1 MTCPVV
7 CLAVTLVA
15 FSSPDHGW
23 RRSSPDL
30 LRAEQTADGLAIDFS
45 GKDPNMTGPSYVFP
59 VPKKAGSRAMFT
71 LETSPSE
78 DVDEYQLFYAF
89 GKAPFAEHEK
99 LILRPVDGKP
109 PYSRYRAELAAPDYT
124 PGANVSLRL
133 DPPPGEKRKAVLK
146 SLDLSFREP
155 IWTPAFS
162 VPSPFACVG
171 ERHVL
176 EGAGWRLVQDGARWD
191 AWALEAEDSRVAESP
206 CEEPVAYLDGKGVV
220 RTLDWAQSPCHVRC
234 GEGWLE
240 ATTAS
245 KDADGTT
252 WTISR
257 RFSVA
262 SEGALDVRTHV
273 AIDRPVRLVHFPYLT
288 VLADHASGGRK
299 TQALLPGVEYLA
311 DEPSSNEM
319 ELRGRDAR
327 RTMPEAWKVC
337 FPLML
342 LVRASG
348 EKARRLSLA
357 WNRENGACQAASAVF
372 DTPDRQ
378 FRSGGHLFALWTP
391 AVESG
396 REANDPAAYEAQ
408 PFTGGTVTARLAL
421 GGERSVGEAL
431 GRLVTGSDLPRP
443 QEVPMSAFVDRVA
456 PGWLGTHLGEG
467 GKWGRPRRVVAD
479 VASTLEWLA
488 AHATGSGQRSA
499 FNARLCETM
508 AAFPSNGTERLG
520 WGAQLY
526 RWSSPSGP
534 FLRRSVR
541 RLQREQE
548 GHLARMV
555 KAWSKGYLQY
565 RPSPGKPDYAAG
577 WEAKD
582 ANGHSATF
590 MMALMRTAAWSGNEA
605 RIAEAVDIVRRMR
618 DRYAGTVPRGAQ
630 SWEMPLHTPDI
641 MASAFMA
648 DTLALAYQLSGD
660 KTLLESAREWAQT
673 GLAFVYLE
681 EPRAAHPKSVLDPYG
696 LYATTAVLGASE
708 WTLTNWIGRPVQW
721 CGMAYA
727 LALLD
732 LANVETDSIK
742 AGFWRKVAAGI
753 AYSGLKQCYTD
764 ADPPYNGLLPDS
776 FEPPSQRR
784 HLGALSTRTL
794 VEAIGELRD
803 EPIYRLVRPCPDKP
817 FLVHAPAAVSVLPAE
832 GDMLRMNVAAWP
844 EKPFQML
851 VTRIDRPARVM
862 FAGKDVAFTW
872 ESRTLVIDL
881 PARAHGI
888 LQVVARDV
896 HDSPRANSWHVARF
910 NGVPRLAHG
919 GRPVPERLYFGNP
932 MDHDTV
938 RLALAAGVEIFQ
950 ICDYWLDWEG
960 APPGHLKNFDDRL
973 DSLLAIDPR
982 VKVLPRLHFD
992 DIVPEILKKHPEYRI
1007 WRENGT
1013 FMTGYNVRMII
1024 GNIGCPE
1031 FRAAMLG
1038 ALRRTIRH
1046 LEAKY
1051 GDRIVGYHPAYGA
1064 GGEWQYW
1071 ECRGGTWGFD
1081 PGMRGA
1087 FRRFLSAR
1095 YKTDSSLAAAWN
1107 DPAVT
1112 LATADIPRNAE
1123 RAAAASG
1130 FLYEPQTAQRF
1141 IDYHLFLSDLM
1152 TDALLD
1158 CARVVREEAPDKLS
1172 CFFYGYSFENSKV
1185 YEGSPAAT
1193 GSFALRKVL
1202 SSPDVDVLCGP
1213 FGYPPETR
1221 ALGGGTACHAPAESV
1236 LLAGKIWLNEDD
1248 NGTHVTAAD
1257 IAATGRWSPDG
1268 AVHARRTVDEA
1279 ERILARDMAF
1289 CHLRNSAFW
1298 WMDLFGRKW
1307 HADKRLWDEMGR
1319 WRPLENAAMTS
1330 NSLLKPDVAVTVH
1343 EPSSAYLVHSS
1354 VPRGL
1359 CEWLANRNRDRI
1371 SRAGVVYGQYLLD
1384 DVMAGH
1390 VPDAKLDIHALA
1402 FALGGDERRTLALR
1416 AQRTATLW
1424 LALPGLID
1432 LDAGLLST
1440 NAVRELTGF
1449 DVCFVTPA
1457 SFAVR
1462 ATGDGLAYGLPA
1474 AFGQCEASAP
1484 LLGVN
1489 PMPGDVVLARWMDN
1503 PQHQG
1508 DGTPAV
1514 VYRPAANGHAAAFF
1528 SGTNELPQ
1536 ELVRLAARL
1545 AGAHV
1550 WCDDDLHVQANGRLA
1565 AFTAPKAG
1573 IYVIRTPSGPVRD
1586 VLTGK
1591 LLAEGSC
1598 LTRRF
1603 AKGETLAVSF

>member
-30 LRAEQTADGLAIDFS
+30 LQAEQTADGLAIDFS
-45 GKDPNMTGPSYVFP
+45 GKDPNLTGPSYVFP
-59 VPKKAGSRAMFT
+59 VPKKAGSRAVFT

-78 DVDEYQLFYAF
+78 DMDEYQLFYAF

-99 LILRPVDGKP
+99 LILRPVGGKP

-155 IWTPAFS
+155 IWTPSFS

-176 EGAGWRLVQDGARWD
+176 ESSGWRLVQDGARWD
-191 AWALEAEDSRVAESP
+191 AWALEAEDFRVAESP

-220 RTLDWAQSPCHVRC
+220 RTLDWAQSPCQVRRN
-234 GEGWLE
+234 EGWLE

-257 RFSVA
+257 RFSV
-262 SEGALDVRTHV
+262 SSGGALDVRTHV
-273 AIDRPVRLVHFPYLT
+273 ATDRPVRLVHFPYLT
-288 VLADHASGGRK
+288 VLADRASGGRK

-348 EKARRLSLA
+348 EKARTLSLA
-357 WNRENGACQAASAVF
+357 WNRENGAYQAASAVF

-378 FRSGGHLFALWTP
+378 FRSGGHLFALWAP

-396 REANDPAAYEAQ
+396 REANDPAVYEAQ

-431 GRLVTGSDLPRP
+431 GRLVTGSDLLRP

-590 MMALMRTAAWSGNEA
+590 LMALMRTAAWSGNEA

-630 SWEMPLHTPDI
+630 SWEIPLHTPDI

-648 DTLALAYQLSGD
+648 DTLALAYQMSGD

-732 LANVETDSIK
+732 
-742 AGFWRKVAAGI
+742 
-753 AYSGLKQCYTD
+753 C
-764 ADPPYNGLLPDS
+764 
-776 FEPPSQRR
+776 
-784 HLGALSTRTL
+784 
-794 VEAIGELRD
+794 
-803 EPIYRLVRPCPDKP
+803 
-817 FLVHAPAAVSVLPAE
+817 
-832 GDMLRMNVAAWP
+832 
-844 EKPFQML
+844 
-851 VTRIDRPARVM
+851 
-862 FAGKDVAFTW
+862 
-872 ESRTLVIDL
+872 
-881 PARAHGI
+881 AHI
-888 LQVVARDV
+888 
-896 HDSPRANSWHVARF
+896 
-910 NGVPRLAHG
+910 
-919 GRPVPERLYFGNP
+919 
-932 MDHDTV
+932 
-938 RLALAAGVEIFQ
+938 
-950 ICDYWLDWEG
+950 
-960 APPGHLKNFDDRL
+960 
-973 DSLLAIDPR
+973 
-982 VKVLPRLHFD
+982 
-992 DIVPEILKKHPEYRI
+992 
-1007 WRENGT
+1007 
-1013 FMTGYNVRMII
+1013 
-1024 GNIGCPE
+1024 
-1031 FRAAMLG
+1031 
-1038 ALRRTIRH
+1038 
-1046 LEAKY
+1046 
-1051 GDRIVGYHPAYGA
+1051 
-1064 GGEWQYW
+1064 
-1071 ECRGGTWGFD
+1071 
-1081 PGMRGA
+1081 
-1087 FRRFLSAR
+1087 
-1095 YKTDSSLAAAWN
+1095 
-1107 DPAVT
+1107 
-1112 LATADIPRNAE
+1112 
-1123 RAAAASG
+1123 
-1130 FLYEPQTAQRF
+1130 
-1141 IDYHLFLSDLM
+1141 
-1152 TDALLD
+1152 
-1158 CARVVREEAPDKLS
+1158 VREEAPDKLS
-1172 CFFYGYSFENSKV
+1172 CFFYGYSFENSKA

-1221 ALGGGTACHAPAESV
+1221 ALGGGAACHAPAESV
-1236 LLAGKIWLNEDD
+1236 LLAGKVWLNEDD

-1257 IAATGRWSPDG
+1257 IAATSRWSPDG
-1268 AVHARRTVDEA
+1268 ATHAGRTVDEA
-1279 ERILARDMAF
+1279 ERILVRDMAF

-1307 HADKRLWDEMGR
+1307 HADRRLWDEMGR
-1319 WRPLENAAMTS
+1319 WRPLENAAMSS
-1330 NSLLKPDVAVTVH
+1330 NSLLRPDVAVTIH

-1384 DVMAGH
+1384 DIMAGR
-1390 VPDAKLDIHALA
+1390 VPDAKLDIHALV
-1402 FALGGDERRTLALR
+1402 FALAGDERRTLALR
-1416 AQRTATLW
+1416 AQRTAMLW

-1432 LDAGLLST
+1432 LDSGFLST

-1449 DVCFVTPA
+1449 DVCFVTPM

-1462 ATGDGLAYGLPA
+1462 ATGDGLAYGLPT

-1503 PQHQG
+1503 PQRQG